1 MTTTVRHKRSSR
13 SNIGPY
19 KRHELLFGEIFY
31 PVMMETYTGYA
42 DGKGTKLADF
52 ISAEM
57 KTDWEQN
64 REELLGFWKSGA
76 YTTPDIFPDSK
87 PWLFQRRRPGTLPWA
102 AKMFEQKENQGESD
116 RSEEGGISPSSH

>member
-19 KRHELLFGEIFY
+19 RRHELLFGEICY
-31 PVMMETYTGYA
+31 PLQGYNGYG
-42 DGKGTKLADF
+42 DGKGT

-57 KTDWEQN
+57 KADWEQN

-76 YTTPDIFPDSK
+76 CTTPDIFPDSK
-87 PWLFQRRRPGTLPWA
+87 PWLFQRGHPGTLPWA
-102 AKMFEQKENQGESD
+102 AKMFDQKENQGESD